1 MKNVFH
7 TLTLTVV
14 AGGALLLAGC
24 DADNP
29 SPNVSGTGSIT
40 GQIEP
45 AEAVYIVNASNN
57 ANRTFNAQTSPVAG
71 TYSFSNLA
79 DGTYTITYTAG
90 TGYNTPAPQNVT
102 VSGGGVATAPTVMAT
117 RIGTPG
123 GGTTTGSNSLSVGG
137 TAVALSTA
145 SAVSQAGSLAIIMGG
160 ASGQTVSLI
169 VPSFANAAGTFPLTA
184 PAMLTY
190 AVISGTSAQQ
200 WDTMGAGGT
209 GTLTVTAVGTNPRT
223 VSGTFTAT
231 AVPSAAG
238 GGTGNKA
245 ISGSFSNLAY

>member
-7 TLTLTVV
+7 TLSLTVV

-29 SPNVSGTGSIT
+29 SPNVTGTGSIT
-40 GQIEP
+40 GEIQP

-57 ANRTFNAQTSPVAG
+57 ANRTFNAQTSPIAG
-71 TYSFSNLA
+71 TYSFKNLA
-79 DGTYTITYTAG
+79 DGTYTITYTPG
-90 TGYNTPAPQNVT
+90 TGYNTPAPQTVT
-102 VSGGGVATAPTVMAT
+102 VSGGAAATAPPVMAT
-117 RIGTPG
+117 RIGSTG
-123 GGTTTGSNSLSVGG
+123 GGTTGGSNSLSVDG
-137 TAVALSTA
+137 TAVTLSTTT
-145 SAVSQAGSLAIIMGG
+145 AVSQAGSLGIIMGSAG
-160 ASGQTVSLI
+160 GQTVSLI
-169 VPSFANAAGTFPLTA
+169 VPGFTNAPGTFPLTI
-184 PAMLTY
+184 PSMLSY
-190 AVISGTSAQQ
+190 AVISGTTAQQ
-200 WDTMGAGGT
+200 WDTSGSGGS

-238 GGTGNKA
+238 GSTGNKT